1 MGFFGFKH
9 DRKLA
14 LKALAVAA
22 ARNDTHSVFA
32 GSVNSVSLFWI
43 QISLKIRLV
52 LMTYHGVVLLLSG
65 YQANESKIF
74 DEYQDL
80 VDRLYNRFPNGALW
94 ILNKVLPILS

>member
-1 MGFFGFKH
+1 VVGFFGFKH

-43 QISLKIRLV
+43 QVSLK
-52 LMTYHGVVLLLSG
+52 SG
-65 YQANESKIF
+65 LF
-74 DEYQDL
+74 
-80 VDRLYNRFPNGALW
+80 
-94 ILNKVLPILS
+94 

>member
-32 GSVNSVSLFWI
+32 GSVDSVSLFRSRSHSN
-43 QISLKIRLV
+43 QACFDDLSRRCSFAIRL
-52 LMTYHGVVLLLSG
+52 SG
-65 YQANESKIF
+65 
-74 DEYQDL
+74 
-80 VDRLYNRFPNGALW
+80 
-94 ILNKVLPILS
+94 